1 MQKKLYIVRHG
12 QTLFNKKNRIQGW
25 CDSPL
30 TKLGHRQAKA
40 TKEYFEKR
48 GVTFDKACCS
58 TLHRTEETLKD
69 ITDLDYSRYDALKE
83 FNYGLLEGEST
94 DLACQKKDDLNTYY
108 VQFGGET
115 PKQVEDRV
123 EKAIR
128 TIMEEDDAKS
138 ILIVMHG
145 SNSFRFAN
153 RVEPSKARKM
163 QKFNNCIIYEY
174 EYEDGHFDLKQVI
187 DEHVKDLKEEEDA

>member
-69 ITDLDYSRYDALKE
+69 ITDLDYYRYDALKE
-83 FNYGLLEGEST
+83 
-94 DLACQKKDDLNTYY
+94 
-108 VQFGGET
+108 
-115 PKQVEDRV
+115 
-123 EKAIR
+123 
-128 TIMEEDDAKS
+128 
-138 ILIVMHG
+138 
-145 SNSFRFAN
+145 
-153 RVEPSKARKM
+153 
-163 QKFNNCIIYEY
+163 
-174 EYEDGHFDLKQVI
+174 
-187 DEHVKDLKEEEDA
+187 

>member
-48 GVTFDKACCS
+48 GVVFDKACCS

-69 ITDLDYSRYDALKE
+69 ITDLDYSK
-83 FNYGLLEGEST
+83 NST
-94 DLACQKKDDLNTYY
+94 MA
-108 VQFGGET
+108 F
-115 PKQVEDRV
+115 
-123 EKAIR
+123 
-128 TIMEEDDAKS
+128 
-138 ILIVMHG
+138 
-145 SNSFRFAN
+145 
-153 RVEPSKARKM
+153 
-163 QKFNNCIIYEY
+163 
-174 EYEDGHFDLKQVI
+174 
-187 DEHVKDLKEEEDA
+187 